1 MYVFN
6 WSLSPNIYFILY
18 VRNFQKFIYPR
29 NYLSKTYKIIQFSNV
44 RFQIMYVFRK
54 NVQNASFPCGC
65 HVSHSNFILYVF
77 FNFPSKFDVSEL
89 KGMIEEHVAATN
101 SETGKEILDH
111 FKEYLPKFKKIIP
124 RDYERMLTRI
134 LQLEEKGLSSEQAK
148 TEAFYAIKEGR

>member
-1 MYVFN
+1 LEPGSIFEPKGYKGTSVIMYVFN

-77 FNFPSKFDVSEL
+77 FNFPVTHFFSCPFFSSIFLPCFLEYIAKICYVNF
-89 KGMIEEHVAATN
+89 
-101 SETGKEILDH
+101 EIIC
-111 FKEYLPKFKKIIP
+111 KK
-124 RDYERMLTRI
+124 YY
-134 LQLEEKGLSSEQAK
+134 
-148 TEAFYAIKEGR
+148 AFL

>member
-1 MYVFN
+1 MEPGSIFEPKGYKGTSVIMYVFN

-77 FNFPSKFDVSEL
+77 FNFQVKKFFSRKSAKTYIIPWKVKLE
-89 KGMIEEHVAATN
+89 
-101 SETGKEILDH
+101 
-111 FKEYLPKFKKIIP
+111 KFKKSTKTYIIP
-124 RDYERMLTRI
+124 
-134 LQLEEKGLSSEQAK
+134 
-148 TEAFYAIKEGR
+148 